1 MIEPQRCD
9 AGRGVDWIRDGWR
22 AFAARPGRWILLCVV
37 FLLVLVALQLISW
50 IGPLISQLI
59 APALSG
65 GLLIAARNALAGERP
80 EIGQL
85 FAPLTDERTRNPV
98 LVLGVLFLVANLV
111 ALVAVAIVA
120 FATGLAPAMHA
131 AAISG
136 GSMPMDPATMMQLGL
151 GALLLVLVGTAL
163 WMLVFLMFYFAIP
176 LVLFAAVRPLAA
188 LGLSVRGIL
197 RNIMPLL
204 VLSVLWLLLSV
215 LASLPLLLGWLV
227 LLPMTCGAWYASYRD
242 VFPPAAEVP
251 PLADEAVDA

>member
-1 MIEPQRCD
+1 MMQPQRCD

-22 AFAARPGRWILLCVV
+22 AFAARPGMWILLCVV
-37 FLLVLVALQLISW
+37 FALVLVALQWIWW

-65 GLLIAARNALAGERP
+65 GLLIAARNALAGERV

-85 FAPLTDERTRNPV
+85 FAPLIDERMRNPV
-98 LVLGVLFLVANLV
+98 LVLGALFLLANVIIVL
-111 ALVAVAIVA
+111 LVAIVA
-120 FATGLAPAMHA
+120 LATGVGPAMHA
-131 AAISG
+131 AAMG
-136 GSMPMDPATMMQLGL
+136 GGTMPMDPGTMMQLGL
-151 GALLLVLVGTAL
+151 GALLLVLIGVAL
-163 WMLVFLMFYFAIP
+163 WLPVFLLFYYAVP
-176 LVLFAAVRPLAA
+176 LVLFADVAPVAA

-204 VLSVLWLLLSV
+204 VLSVLWLVLSV

-242 VFPPAAEVP
+242 VFPATAEVP
-251 PLADEAVDA
+251 PLAEFIDA